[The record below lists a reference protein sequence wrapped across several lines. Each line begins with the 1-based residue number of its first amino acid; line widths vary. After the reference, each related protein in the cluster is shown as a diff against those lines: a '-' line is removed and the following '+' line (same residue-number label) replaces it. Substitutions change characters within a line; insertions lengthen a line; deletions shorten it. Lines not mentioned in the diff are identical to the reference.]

1 MDRAFGRDFDTG
13 EPPDQ
18 ALADLT
24 STPGGVLAL
33 NVQDKVFNLKGKLMG
48 IPTRTP
54 APVRQPLNAAFLV
67 TIQDFVAG
75 LAGDPKLPAEF
86 RHRLAGE
93 PASHKL
99 QSLVHHRTLLPR
111 HHSLPKKGKS
121 VTNVSSTICHL
132 CVGSLTQDHLS
143 KTRRGSAFPRMTCV
157 PLRR

>member
-18 ALADLT
+18 ALADLPG
-24 STPGGVLAL
+24 TPGGVLAL
-33 NVQDKVFNLKGKLMG
+33 NVQDKVLNLKGKLMG

-75 LAGDPKLPAEF
+75 LAGDPKLPA
-86 RHRLAGE
+86 RVPPSPRRLAGE
-93 PASHKL
+93 PQTAVSRP
-99 QSLVHHRTLLPR
+99 SPNTPSTA
-111 HHSLPKKGKS
+111 SLPPKKKGKS
-121 VTNVSSTICHL
+121 VTYVSGTISYL

-143 KTRRGSAFPRMTCV
+143 NIT
-157 PLRR
+157 